1 MVTPHKLLA
10 GRAAGVFQ
18 PYAHVSIC
26 IRKTY
31 TGSLMKCS
39 FYWNVSYSNTHLSF
53 ILLVRSTASMSMRIL
68 YLTCGGT
75 LVVQGYMSAKTSP
88 AQNLFFSSRCK
99 AWWVICD
106 SSVNAA
112 NLSRSRHY
120 NRRRESSGSERET
133 TFVDIYIFV
142 DIWSGT
148 P

>member
-1 MVTPHKLLA
+1 MVTLNTLLA
-10 GRAAGVFQ
+10 GRVVGVFQ
-18 PYAHVSIC
+18 SYAHVSIY
-26 IRKTY
+26 IRNIRTPHWNAAIP
-31 TGSLMKCS
+31 S
-39 FYWNVSYSNTHLSF
+39 FTVNTHLSF

-120 NRRRESSGSERET
+120 NRRRENSGS
-133 TFVDIYIFV
+133 
-142 DIWSGT
+142 
-148 P
+148 